1 MERNYE
7 DLGVASG
14 FANKT
19 SYILLLVA
27 KQAQYIRV
35 TFHGALYYSPYI
47 NTVGIY
53 TETE

>member
-1 MERNYE
+1 MQIIAISNDGEKYE

-35 TFHGALYYSPYI
+35 TFHGYLLFSLY
-47 NTVGIY
+47 
-53 TETE
+53 